1 MFNEFFSEELNKARE
16 KNLYRQ
22 AQVYDS
28 NLISFS
34 SNDYLGLA
42 RRDLSLTASR
52 RGASASRITSG
63 TFNEHIELENFIAQ
77 WKGAEAAL
85 IFNCGYMANLGTL
98 SVILN
103 SRDIVF
109 ADEYVHACILDGIR
123 LSGAKKYFYKHNNTK
138 HLAELIQEHR
148 SKGKKSLIV
157 TESVFSMDGDKAKLP
172 EINEIAQANNAS
184 IYIDEAHGTGVLG
197 SHGAG
202 LVEEL
207 VEAGKITKDNI
218 VVQMGTLSKAGG
230 LEGGYIAGSKEL
242 IEFLKNKS
250 RTFIYSTANPPLQAQ
265 IALKHLQEIS
275 AGKELRDQLQKNIE
289 LFETSLRGERSSTWQ
304 SNALINYSNEGTPIF
319 AIHMPS
325 TEAAQAKAKELEEA
339 GYLVVAIRPP
349 TVPNPR
355 LRICINS
362 IHEAG
367 DIERVA
373 GLLRK

>member
-1 MFNEFFSEELNKARE
+1 MFNEFFIGELNKSRD

-22 AQVYDS
+22 AQAYDA

-42 RRDLSLTASR
+42 RRKINLTASR

-63 TFNEHIELENFIAQ
+63 TFSEHIELENFIAK
-77 WKGAEAAL
+77 WKGVEAAL

-98 SVILN
+98 SVLVN

-123 LSGAKKYFYKHNNTK
+123 LSGAKKFFYKHNDTE
-138 HLAELIQEHR
+138 HLSKLIQEHR
-148 SKGKKSLIV
+148 NKGHKALIV
-157 TESVFSMDGDKAKLP
+157 TESVFSMDGDKAQLTQIDK
-172 EINEIAQANNAS
+172 IAQNNDAA

-202 LVEEL
+202 LVEQL
-207 VEAGKITKDNI
+207 VEAGRMTKKNI

-230 LEGGYIAGSKEL
+230 LEGGYIAGSHEL

-250 RTFIYSTANPPLQAQ
+250 RTFIYSTASPPLQAS
-265 IALKHLQEIS
+265 IALVHVKEIS
-275 AGKELRDQLQKNIE
+275 SGTELRDKLYKNIE
-289 LFETSLRGERSSTWQ
+289 IFKSQIQGLD
-304 SNALINYSNEGTPIF
+304 YSNDDTPIF
-319 AIHMPS
+319 AIHMPNN
-325 TEAAQAKAKELEEA
+325 EAALSKAQELKEA

-362 IHEAG
+362 THQEA
-367 DIERVA
+367 DIYKVA
-373 GLLRK
+373 EALKF